1 MTSNTKDEETKLT
14 YDERRKI
21 LNQKKSQTTEN
32 MTEEVKDDEGNVTEE
47 PKLISTV
54 KQSMEVEYTED
65 GIRLAHDNL
74 SKEKS
79 FMDKRLI
86 DLEEQFEGEMP
97 EDLKKLKDQLQAIGK
112 YDASEKARTEHKA
125 IQERL
130 KIVNAEIKSLT
141 DEIGTRLKF

>member
-1 MTSNTKDEETKLT
+1 
-14 YDERRKI
+14 
-21 LNQKKSQTTEN
+21 